1 MPNKD
6 YYTILGVP
14 RTATQDEIK
23 RAYRKLA
30 HEHHPDKKSGDE
42 SKFKEVNEAY
52 QVLSDPKKRSNYDNF
67 GFAYNDGGFQSGFD
81 FNQENLWDLF
91 GGGFGRS
98 GFGGRSGRSGGIEDL
113 FDMFSDAFGSRP
125 AQYEDRTKG
134 EDLYVEVNVG
144 NKDLGTT
151 RVIEYEVLDFCQ
163 ECQGQGVAKGYS
175 IINCR
180 TCGGSGQV
188 KHMTRSGFGYFAR
201 ITICGTCHGKGRVP
215 ERECS
220 ICKASGRV
228 KTKRK
233 IEIRIP
239 DNLGRTYDIVVPHGG
254 NVGPRSAGNFGEASK
269 NGKEAGDLVIH
280 LKVK

>member
-1 MPNKD
+1 MANRD

-23 RAYRKLA
+23 KAYRKLA
-30 HEHHPDKKSGDE
+30 HEHHPDKKSGNE

-98 GFGGRSGRSGGIEDL
+98 GFGRSGRGGGIEDL
-113 FDMFSDAFGSRP
+113 FDMFSDAFESRP
-125 AQYEDRTKG
+125 TQYEDQAKG
-134 EDLYVEVNVG
+134 EDLYVEVNIG
-144 NKDLGTT
+144 NKDLGAT
-151 RVIEYEVLDFCQ
+151 RIIEYEVLDSCS
-163 ECQGQGVAKGYS
+163 ECQGQGVARGYS
-175 IINCR
+175 IINCL

-188 KHMTRSGFGYFAR
+188 RHMTRSGFGYFAR
-201 ITICGTCHGKGRVP
+201 VTICGTCHGKGRVP
-215 ERECS
+215 EKECS
-220 ICKASGRV
+220 TCRASGHV
-228 KTKRK
+228 KAKKK

-239 DNLGRTYDIVVPHGG
+239 DNLDRTYDVVVPHGG
-254 NVGPRSAGNFGEASK
+254 NAGK

-280 LKVK
+280 LRVK